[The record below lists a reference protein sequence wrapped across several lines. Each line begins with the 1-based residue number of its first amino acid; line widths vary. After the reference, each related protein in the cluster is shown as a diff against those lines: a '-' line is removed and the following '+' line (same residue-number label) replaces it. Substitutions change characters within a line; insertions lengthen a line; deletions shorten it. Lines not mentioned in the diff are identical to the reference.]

1 MIRYQLACDAGHGF
15 ESWFRDS
22 QAYDE
27 QAEAGLLACP
37 VCQSA
42 RVGKAIMAPAVL
54 AGVCAPVAREV
65 TSPAAETPVALLDES
80 TQAARALLKA
90 VREKILAEAQDVGDA
105 FATEARRIHEGEAP
119 ARQIHGVA
127 TLAETRELLEDG
139 IRVLPVPVV
148 PDELN

>member
-27 QAEAGLLACP
+27 QAAAGLLACP

-42 RVGKAIMAPAVL
+42 RVGKSIMAPAV
-54 AGVCAPVAREV
+54 VARASV
-65 TSPAAETPVALLDES
+65 PAREAVRPAETPVALLDET
-80 TQAARALLKA
+80 TQAARELLKA
-90 VREKILAEAQDVGDA
+90 VREKILADAQDVGDA